1 MKLVILD
8 KDGTVVKYLGDRPAN
23 TPEEQVLLPGVS
35 EKISWLKRQGYKI
48 ALASNQGGVAWG
60 FISYAQASALMAD
73 AAAKV
78 GADAYR
84 FCPHDA
90 RAIRKPDAVAEYAV
104 ACKCRKPEPGMLIE
118 LVRQFEVTPAE
129 TLYVGDREEDRDA
142 AERAG
147 VRFVWAHEFFS
158 F

>member
-73 AAAKV
+73 AAEKV

-90 RAIRKPDAVAEYAV
+90 RALGTPNACPEYATT
-104 ACKCRKPEPGMLIE
+104 CGCRKPAPGMLLDLMREFNVSRSNTI
-118 LVRQFEVTPAE
+118 
-129 TLYVGDREEDRDA
+129 YVGDRDEDRQA
-142 AERAG
+142 AQAAG
-147 VRFVWAHEFFS
+147 VHFVWAQEFFK
-158 F
+158 